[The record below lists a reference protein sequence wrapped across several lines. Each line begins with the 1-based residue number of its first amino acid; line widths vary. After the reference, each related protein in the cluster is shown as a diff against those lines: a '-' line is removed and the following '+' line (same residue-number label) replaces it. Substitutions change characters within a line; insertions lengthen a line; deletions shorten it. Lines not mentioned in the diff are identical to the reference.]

1 MFDTKKHI
9 AGTEGTHNYVVI
21 AEGEHGLVAV
31 RLINGSNF
39 RVRVEPSSEDGAKTV
54 ALSLTRAN
62 DWKQPGDSGQNR
74 FSTVCLGGAE
84 LYLAVAAAVKAIASQ
99 ADDFE
104 GALAAIV
111 MVGTTSRDELIKR
124 AREANL
130 PGVNSA
136 SKWTTTTL
144 VAKLSAA
151 PEAEHGALVGFVK
164 AAKVAGANLAANW
177 AVSTLRRKA
186 LALA

>member
-31 RLINGSNF
+31 RLIDGSNF
-39 RVRVEPSSEDGAKTV
+39 RVRVEPSSEDGAKAV

-84 LYLAVAAAVKAIASQ
+84 LQMAVAAAVKAIAAE

-111 MVGTTSRDELIKR
+111 VVGSTDRVELIKQV
-124 AREANL
+124 REASL
-130 PGVNSA
+130 PGANGA
-136 SKWTTTTL
+136 AKWTTTTL
-144 VAKLSAA
+144 VAKLSYA
-151 PEAEHGALVGFVK
+151 PEAERANLLGFLK
-164 AAKVAGANLAANW
+164 AYKVAGANLAANW

>member
-1 MFDTKKHI
+1 MFDIKKHI
-9 AGTEGTHNYVVI
+9 AGTEGTNNYVVI
-21 AEGEHGLVAV
+21 AQGAHGLVAV
-31 RLINGSNF
+31 RLINSSNF
-39 RVRVEPSSEDGAKTV
+39 RVRVEPSSEDGAKAM

-84 LYLAVAAAVKAIASQ
+84 LYLAVAAAVKASAAE

-111 MVGTTSRDELIKR
+111 MVGSTNRDELIKR
-124 AREANL
+124 VREANL
-130 PGVNSA
+130 PGANGA
-136 SKWTTTTL
+136 AKWTTTTL

-177 AVSTLRRKA
+177 AVSTLRRKT